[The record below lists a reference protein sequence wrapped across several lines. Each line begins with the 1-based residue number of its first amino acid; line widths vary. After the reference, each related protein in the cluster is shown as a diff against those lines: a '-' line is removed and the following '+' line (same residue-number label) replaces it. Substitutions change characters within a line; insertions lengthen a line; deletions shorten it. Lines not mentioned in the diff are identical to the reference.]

1 MSPNFF
7 GLFVEKEQENL
18 LKKLTQDLCKEVR
31 KLGLKA
37 DPIIKSFHLTLA
49 YQFSK
54 EHFSCL
60 ETLVQEAIS
69 VSTPCSWELR
79 LYSYDTRTAGCDV
92 YKVLYAHVPR
102 EDVRPIFI
110 NNFSL
115 LFALFPRTS

>member
-7 GLFVEKEQENL
+7 GLFVEKDQENL

-49 YQFSK
+49 YQFAK
-54 EHFSCL
+54 EHFSSL
-60 ETLVQEAIS
+60 EQLAQESIS
-69 VSTPCSWELR
+69 TSSACGWELR
-79 LYSYDTRTAGCDV
+79 LYSYDNRTAGCDV

-102 EDVRPIFI
+102 EDVSSIKYL
-110 NNFSL
+110 SL
-115 LFALFPRTS
+115 SC